1 LRWPL
6 LALLGILSLAIGAA
20 GSPAAPPPRPV
31 EAGFG
36 PLSAVPPGGLAGRNV
51 LLVTLDTTRADRLGC
66 YGARGAETA
75 ALDRIAAEG
84 IRFTQAAAAA
94 PETLPSHVTLLT
106 GLYPPGH
113 GVRMNSEFRLG
124 AGPRTLAELFRA
136 KRYETAAFVS
146 AFVLDARY
154 GLGRGFDLYD
164 DRVSAP
170 PAGAFPS
177 GTVERPAAAVTDAAL
192 DWLSRRRGT
201 KPFFAWVHYFDA
213 HAPYLPPEPWAARF
227 SGRLYEGEIAYVDSQ
242 LARLIGALRERRLL
256 EETLVVV
263 TADHGESLGE
273 HAEKTHGLFLYDA
286 TMRVPLL
293 VRLPG
298 APARGAVDGRQVSLV
313 DMLPTLAALCGLD
326 DRAPRDGVSLLG
338 PVPKDRTVYL
348 ESLTPF
354 LDFGWA
360 PLSAV
365 RSVDAKYIR
374 APRPEMY
381 DLAADPSET
390 RDLAR
395 APGSAT
401 RRMAA
406 LAGDLAARLASGP
419 PLPGPGGGPSRVSA
433 EELRALQSLGYLAG
447 AGPGPPADLPDPKD
461 MAEVASWLADASAL
475 LASGRPEDAL
485 DIVRRA
491 AARSPRDRSVLQS
504 LGKISLRLGRL
515 KDAEAAFRAF
525 TAIWPKADVS
535 LLLAQ
540 ILILRSEDAEAGHVL
555 DEAARLEPEHG
566 GIFIARGDLAARRG
580 RRGEAA
586 ALYEKARLVDPYRAA
601 GIAASRLQA
610 LQTGG
615 PGPGE

>member
-1 LRWPL
+1 M
-6 LALLGILSLAIGAA
+6 GAA
-20 GSPAAPPPRPV
+20 ASPAAPPRGPL
-31 EAGFG
+31 EAGLG
-36 PLSAVPPGGLAGRNV
+36 PLSAIPRGSLAGRNV

-66 YGARGAETA
+66 YGARGAETTT
-75 ALDRIAAEG
+75 LDRIAAEG

-94 PETLPSHVTLLT
+94 PETLPSHATLLT

-124 AGPRTLAELFRA
+124 RGPRTLAELFRS

-164 DRVSAP
+164 DSVSAP
-170 PAGAFPS
+170 LDGGFPS
-177 GTVERPAAAVTDAAL
+177 GTVERPAAAVTDSVLA
-192 DWLSRRRGT
+192 WLSRRSAA
-201 KPFFAWVHYFDA
+201 KPFFTWVHYFDA
-213 HAPYLPPEPWAARF
+213 HAPYLPPEPWATRF

-242 LARLIGALRERRLL
+242 LARLVEALRERGLL
-256 EETLVVV
+256 EKTLIVVA
-263 TADHGESLGE
+263 ADHGESLGE
-273 HAEKTHGLFLYDA
+273 HAERTHGLFVYDA

-298 APARGAVDGRQVSLV
+298 MPTRGTVDGRQVSLV
-313 DMLPTLAALCGLD
+313 DVLPTLAALCGLD

-338 PVPKDRTVYL
+338 PVPEDRTVYL
-348 ESLTPF
+348 ESLAPF

-381 DLAADPSET
+381 DLAADPSEAH
-390 RDLAR
+390 DLAR
-395 APGSAT
+395 APGSAA
-401 RRMAA
+401 RRMTA
-406 LAGDLAARLASGP
+406 LAGDLAARHASGP
-419 PLPGPGGGPSRVSA
+419 PFPGPGAGPSRVSA

-447 AGPGPPADLPDPKD
+447 AGPGPAADLPDPKD
-461 MAEVASWLADASAL
+461 MAEVATWLVDANTL
-475 LASGRPEDAL
+475 LASGRAEDAL
-485 DIVRRA
+485 GVARKA
-491 AARSPRDRSVLQS
+491 AARSPRDRSVLQT

-525 TAIWPKADVS
+525 TAIRPKADVS

-540 ILILRSEDAEAGHVL
+540 ILILRSEDAEAGRLL

-566 GIFIARGDLAARRG
+566 GIFIARGDLAARKGKRD
-580 RRGEAA
+580 EAA
-586 ALYEKARLVDPYRAA
+586 ALYEKARLVDPYRAEA
-601 GIAASRLQA
+601 TAASRLQSLRA
-610 LQTGG
+610 SAPT
-615 PGPGE
+615 PGR